1 MDLGSPQ
8 QGTWEHSRRRCVWQ
22 SCGYSHV
29 AVSEPKMSLQ
39 PGEREATT
47 LFKGS
52 SVISDRVV
60 IINIG
65 EKPPTDS

>member
-1 MDLGSPQ
+1 M
-8 QGTWEHSRRRCVWQ
+8 GTFQETVCLAELWLQ
-22 SCGYSHV
+22 SCSHV
-29 AVSEPKMSLQ
+29 AVSEPKMSPQ
-39 PGEREATT
+39 PGERETTT

-52 SVISDRVV
+52 SVMSDRVV